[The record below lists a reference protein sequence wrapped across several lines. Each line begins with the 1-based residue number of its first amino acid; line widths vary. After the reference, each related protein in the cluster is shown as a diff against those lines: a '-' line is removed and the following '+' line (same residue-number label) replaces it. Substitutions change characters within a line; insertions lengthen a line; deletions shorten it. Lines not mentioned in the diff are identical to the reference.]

1 MLRVLRATLRRYF
14 NPLPQVH
21 PGKWYP
27 SVGTQ
32 PTERVGCATR
42 GQTNGTTHAPPL
54 VGYLDE
60 DIEADITTCSPNR
73 LVYSLLSEDKLLTD
87 EDRFALSLI
96 DKCAKLAVFY
106 SVDYEEPSANVDIYA
121 VDLKDAGP
129 LRSETAYN
137 IHAVFSKFN
146 DNPSI
151 VFPK

>member
-1 MLRVLRATLRRYF
+1 MLRVLRATLRGPAG
-14 NPLPQVH
+14 PLPQVR

-42 GQTNGTTHAPPL
+42 GQTNGTTHAPSL

-87 EDRFALSLI
+87 EDRLALSLI
-96 DKCAKLAVFY
+96 DKCAKLAVFI
-106 SVDYEEPSANVDIYA
+106 A
-121 VDLKDAGP
+121 
-129 LRSETAYN
+129 
-137 IHAVFSKFN
+137 
-146 DNPSI
+146 SI
-151 VFPK
+151 TKSHLLTLISTLLI